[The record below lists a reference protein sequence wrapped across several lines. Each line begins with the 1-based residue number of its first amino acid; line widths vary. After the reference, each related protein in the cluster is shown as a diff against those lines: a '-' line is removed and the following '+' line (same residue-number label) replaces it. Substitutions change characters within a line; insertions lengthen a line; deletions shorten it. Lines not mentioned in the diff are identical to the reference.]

1 LAHVSKDDELVAEL
15 RAEVARLR
23 AEVARLRDELSRA
36 RRDHHETPPHYL

>member
-1 LAHVSKDDELVAEL
+1 LAQVSKDDELVAEL